1 MTFTAGASSSSPNVP
16 DDPQN
21 SQPESIGT
29 HLAAQAGALSQVPSP
44 RGADLEAGPGP
55 MVNLEL
61 AAQRARGV
69 SFVTSLPVRLDVK
82 IPMPNFRFKDLAR
95 LRAGQVLETAWPVS
109 EDLPVAAGDVR
120 LLWAEFSVA
129 ERQLTVRVTRV
140 A

>member
-1 MTFTAGASSSSPNVP
+1 
-16 DDPQN
+16 
-21 SQPESIGT
+21 
-29 HLAAQAGALSQVPSP
+29 
-44 RGADLEAGPGP
+44 